1 MIRRCNELTA
11 QCQPVPTPASKRSNA
26 STQNKRNSTATDE
39 YDFEMELDEQ
49 LGVHNPTPSWDNKDE
64 NEELDD
70 EDEMEDKET
79 KREQMTQDTI
89 AYGMELRAEFA
100 NDPRREV
107 KRALEDTFA
116 LIAYENVRESALA
129 PLLET
134 AGRVPV
140 AEELNSAILG
150 TLLMHEACRTDH

>member
-1 MIRRCNELTA
+1 
-11 QCQPVPTPASKRSNA
+11 
-26 STQNKRNSTATDE
+26 
-39 YDFEMELDEQ
+39 MELDEQ

-70 EDEMEDKET
+70 EDEIEDKET

-116 LIAYENVRESALA
+116 LIAYENVGESALA

-150 TLLMHEACRTDH
+150 SFSASGPC

>member
-1 MIRRCNELTA
+1 MIRRCNEMTA
-11 QCQPVPTPASKRSNA
+11 QCHPVPTPPSKRSTA
-26 STQNKRNSTATDE
+26 STLNKRNSTATDE

-49 LGVHNPTPSWDNKDE
+49 LGVHNPPPSWDNKDE
-64 NEELDD
+64 DEELDD
-70 EDEMEDKET
+70 EDDMEDKEM
-79 KREQMTQDTI
+79 KLQQMTQDTI
-89 AYGMELRAEFA
+89 SYGMELRQEFA

-116 LIAYENVRESALA
+116 LIAYENVRESSLA

-150 TLLMHEACRTDH
+150 TSQPL

>member
-1 MIRRCNELTA
+1 
-11 QCQPVPTPASKRSNA
+11 
-26 STQNKRNSTATDE
+26 
-39 YDFEMELDEQ
+39 
-49 LGVHNPTPSWDNKDE
+49 
-64 NEELDD
+64 
-70 EDEMEDKET
+70 
-79 KREQMTQDTI
+79 
-89 AYGMELRAEFA
+89 MELRAEFA

-134 AGRVPV
+134 AGRTPV

-150 TLLMHEACRTDH
+150 TYCPSEILRARTNSFAVSLGKSSSAALERLVQQTEALVAELAEDGGPGAFVNVRRDFLQ